1 MSAPTTG
8 VGRVVRVTWVPA
20 TLVDL
25 IVAVGLFGAV
35 ALMDTLGPDQHGTQA
50 LGWDLALVTPLVL
63 RRALPEVAAA
73 LLGLVALAQWLWG
86 PPLMGDIAVLVM
98 LYTLGARAA
107 DRENRRT
114 RWALGVSVLVA
125 QLGVVMAVT
134 RWQPHGDVFALIML
148 TGTVTAAWGAG
159 IYVRTRR
166 AWIGSL
172 RERAETAE
180 RERDHQAEMAVA
192 AERARIAREMHD
204 VIAHSLSV
212 MITLNDAA
220 AAVGT
225 PGPARD
231 TVEQASEVGR
241 QALAE
246 MQRLLGVLRREDDT
260 SASNDTDR
268 ANRPTGVGD
277 LSPAPR
283 AEQLAELA
291 ARVRST
297 GLDVELRTT
306 GDLAGLIPSMQLTT
320 YRIVQE
326 SLTNV
331 LKHGRNVE
339 KVVVDVTRGTG
350 GLEISVTDDGQTRAA
365 EASPGAR
372 RETRPSR
379 GLGLVG
385 MRERALV
392 FGGTVTAGPLDK
404 TGWQVSASLPL
415 SGEVRTASDAPLNAL
430 AQVVR

>member
-8 VGRVVRVTWVPA
+8 VGRVVRVTWVPR

-25 IVAVGLFGAV
+25 IVAAGLFGAV
-35 ALMDTLGPDQHGTQA
+35 ALTDTLGPDQHGTQA

-86 PPLMGDIAVLVM
+86 PPLMGDIAVLVI

-107 DRENRRT
+107 DREDRRA

-180 RERDHQAEMAVA
+180 RERDRQAEMAVA

-220 AAVGT
+220 VAVGA

-260 SASNDTDR
+260 FDTGS
-268 ANRPTGVGD
+268 ANRGHGTSSIRD
-277 LSPAPR
+277 LTPAPGV
-283 AEQLAELA
+283 EQLAELTA
-291 ARVRST
+291 QGRSA
-297 GLDVELRTT
+297 GLDVELQTT
-306 GDLAGLIPSMQLTT
+306 GELTT
-320 YRIVQE
+320 LAPSIQLAAYRIVQE

-339 KVVVDVTRGTG
+339 KVVVDLTRRTDR
-350 GLEISVTDDGQTRAA
+350 LEVSVTDDGHLRPSAD
-365 EASPGAR
+365 SRPRLGNAR
-372 RETRPSR
+372 GPSR
-379 GLGLVG
+379 GFGLVG

-392 FGGTVTAGPLDK
+392 FGGAVTAGPLDK
-404 TGWQVSASLPL
+404 KGWQVRASLPL
-415 SGEVRTASDAPLNAL
+415 PGTRTESGVASNVRAQAL
-430 AQVVR
+430 R